1 MRERVCLCVRADR
14 NPYLGVLVVFM
25 LLVMQDE
32 KKEKM
37 FPVGGPTW
45 TRACSQAEGH
55 RDIQLW
61 QRHVTQAPPAG
72 E

>member
-32 KKEKM
+32 KKKKC
-37 FPVGGPTW
+37 F
-45 TRACSQAEGH
+45 
-55 RDIQLW
+55 LW
-61 QRHVTQAPPAG
+61 VDRHGREHAARQKGTATFSCG
-72 E
+72 RGT